1 MSFVTRNSQAAPQV
15 SSSSYL
21 SDLQK
26 EKCLATVLY
35 VPHEDLKFLVLY
47 NTCVLYILL
56 RKVQLPNLFARGL
69 LLHYIRLINSNVI
82 HYIITSSPVISSRL
96 IDTVRVSSF
105 VMNRKVIQLLGMSQQ
120 FFGKFRIYQEL
131 NIDNKL
137 FMKEL
142 KFDVK
147 LKLILYSPTLFF
159 ED

>member
-1 MSFVTRNSQAAPQV
+1 MCT
-15 SSSSYL
+15 
-21 SDLQK
+21 
-26 EKCLATVLY
+26 
-35 VPHEDLKFLVLY
+35 
-47 NTCVLYILL
+47 YILL